1 MYLWWSEGALEVFD
15 DYKGRG
21 ACVDIITV
29 CSLGFCCCSV
39 TKSCLTIC
47 DPFNCRTPVFPILH
61 YLSEF
66 AQTHVHWVIDAIQP
80 SEPLSPPSPPA
91 LSLSQHQSF
100 KWVDCSHQVAK
111 VLELQLQHQSFPW
124 IFRVDF
130 LLGLTGFILD
140 FFFLCSFI
148 FVFREHMPPP
158 PNTAILKLLW
168 SYYYLLTSTP
178 VWTTVTLERLSLE
191 SGQRRNMKKDSFI
204 HSTNDIESLLCA
216 RLFRCWN
223 IAMNQTEK
231 LPDLTKLKF

>member
-21 ACVDIITV
+21 ACVDIIIA

-39 TKSCLTIC
+39 TKSCPTLC
-47 DPFNCRTPVFPILH
+47 DPLNCRTPVFAILH

-140 FFFLCSFI
+140 FFFFAVLYLSSG
-148 FVFREHMPPP
+148 
-158 PNTAILKLLW
+158 NTCPLLPTQQFW
-168 SYYYLLTSTP
+168 SS
-178 VWTTVTLERLSLE
+178 S
-191 SGQRRNMKKDSFI
+191 
-204 HSTNDIESLLCA
+204 
-216 RLFRCWN
+216 
-223 IAMNQTEK
+223 
-231 LPDLTKLKF
+231 DLTVISSPAHQCGPL